1 MICASI
7 VVSIADKPSLFD
19 LQKGKQFPRSLF
31 VLPNIISLYCSLL
44 LALASTSRLAF
55 VKFFT
60 NHTIDYFE
68 VSYATSSE
76 IV

>member
-1 MICASI
+1 MCASI

-31 VLPNIISLYCSLL
+31 VLPNIIKSLYCSLL
-44 LALASTSRLAF
+44 LALASSRLAF

>member
-44 LALASTSRLAF
+44 LALASSRLAF